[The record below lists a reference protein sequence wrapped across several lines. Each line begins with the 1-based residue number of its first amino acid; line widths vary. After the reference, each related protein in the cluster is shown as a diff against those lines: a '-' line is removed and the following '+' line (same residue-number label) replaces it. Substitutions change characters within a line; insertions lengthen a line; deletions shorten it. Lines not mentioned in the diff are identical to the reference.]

1 MRFGQN
7 KAEEI
12 QFVSVDK
19 LLLGKQ
25 IPRLYINNWVENT
38 THGEV
43 TDLLIPGSITTN
55 TKLAIANGAYF
66 KSTCQSKFKPEE
78 TKKEIFY
85 VSNER
90 QDFVD
95 MMHVEGTFNY
105 AANEK
110 FGCHIPELPYTG
122 QNEASREL
130 IFVFLTPPNPTHW
143 TNSLPALLVNEG
155 ISRRVDVKLPKFS
168 IEKTVDMKPV
178 LGQLSMGKLFENSAN
193 FTDFSKKA
201 QIGFDCKSPRSP
213 STRRA
218 RRRRP
223 RRSRSASDRCGRS
236 GHVALQPSVHLR
248 HLRQRHAAVLFNG
261 VYRQPE

>member
-1 MRFGQN
+1 M
-7 KAEEI
+7 
-12 QFVSVDK
+12 
-19 LLLGKQ
+19 L
-25 IPRLYINNWVENT
+25 
-38 THGEV
+38 V

-130 IFVFLTPPNPTHW
+130 LFVFLTPPNPTHW
-143 TNSLPALLVNEG
+143 TNSLPALRRRQTSPEVVNEG

-201 QIGFDCKSPRSP
+201 QIGFDS
-213 STRRA
+213 
-218 RRRRP
+218 
-223 RRSRSASDRCGRS
+223 SDRCGRS